1 MMSISKLNRHG
12 DEMTECIGVCNAIS
26 QCVAKRKAKSMN
38 DGVIVIVIVRSLE
51 AVQGALLLALL
62 LGVVKG
68 SHAGLEVCTLS
79 LNA

>member
-1 MMSISKLNRHG
+1 MMSNSKLNRYG

-26 QCVAKRKAKSMN
+26 QCVAKRKVQSMN
-38 DGVIVIVIVRSLE
+38 DGVIVIVRSLE
-51 AVQGALLLALL
+51 TVQGTLLLALL
-62 LGVVKG
+62 LCVVKG